1 MSAAA
6 NTLKFPGRIGLGTW
20 HMGSSASQ
28 RAREVAAVLHALE
41 VGYRLFDTA
50 EMYADGGAEKVIGE
64 ALAQFGSGRRS
75 ELTIVTKVLPGNASR
90 AGTIRAC
97 EASIRRMGCEYIDL
111 YLLHWPGRHAFTET
125 LKGFQELLQRR
136 LIRHFG
142 VSNLDLADMQQ
153 WLDAQKSVGLTSYT
167 VQCNQLYYSV
177 EARGIEY
184 GLLPWQRQRG
194 IQTMAY
200 SPLGQGSLAGHPE
213 LRKLGKQRD
222 VSAAQIALAW
232 CIREPDVVAIPKSID
247 PKRIEENFD
256 AAQIKLNV
264 AELAQID
271 RAFPPPG
278 SQTAL
283 EML

>member
-1 MSAAA
+1 MSMSAAA

-153 WLDAQKSVGLTSYT
+153 WLDAQKS
-167 VQCNQLYYSV
+167 
-177 EARGIEY
+177 
-184 GLLPWQRQRG
+184 
-194 IQTMAY
+194 
-200 SPLGQGSLAGHPE
+200 
-213 LRKLGKQRD
+213 
-222 VSAAQIALAW
+222 
-232 CIREPDVVAIPKSID
+232 
-247 PKRIEENFD
+247 
-256 AAQIKLNV
+256 
-264 AELAQID
+264 
-271 RAFPPPG
+271 
-278 SQTAL
+278 
-283 EML
+283 